1 MKLVFEAMAMAND
14 NESGILILME
24 EGHKSK
30 KKQGCRSF
38 LSDTR
43 R

>member
-1 MKLVFEAMAMAND
+1 MMKLVFEAMAMAND
-14 NESGILILME
+14 VDSVME

-30 KKQGCRSF
+30 KEQGCRSF